1 VRAAPRLLAL
11 GLILAASQ
19 ATAAGKKAEKD
30 KPAKIV
36 VKFKADKVVLGPDL
50 KSATLTGHVRVTVGD
65 VKITCKK
72 LSLAYGGGKQVASF
86 EARGKVKLVM
96 KDLEAFAE
104 ELDYDAKAR
113 HVVMRGSCRVK
124 SKSVDLTGE
133 KISLAL
139 DTRKISIDKAAGTID
154 MGNQTF

>member
-1 VRAAPRLLAL
+1 MRAAPSILAL
-11 GLILAASQ
+11 GLLLAGPQASASGQ
-19 ATAAGKKAEKD
+19 EDGKD

-65 VKITCKK
+65 VQITCKK
-72 LSLAYGGGKQVASF
+72 LSLAYGGAKQVASF

-113 HVVMRGSCRVK
+113 HVIMRGGCRVK

-133 KISLAL
+133 KISLEL
-139 DTRKISIDKAAGTID
+139 DSRKISIDKAAGTID
-154 MGNQTF
+154 MGDKLP

>member
-1 VRAAPRLLAL
+1 MRSALLVAAWLAC
-11 GLILAASQ
+11 AVPAS
-19 ATAAGKKAEKD
+19 AGDTKAQ
-30 KPAKIV
+30 KPAKII
-36 VKFKADKVVLGPDL
+36 VKFKADKVVLGPNL

-96 KDLEAFAE
+96 ADLEATAS
-104 ELDYDAKAR
+104 ELDYDAKAKKA
-113 HVVMRGSCRVK
+113 VMRGDCRVK

-133 KISLAL
+133 KISLEL
-139 DTRKISIDKAAGTID
+139 DTRRISIDKASGTID

>member
-1 VRAAPRLLAL
+1 MRGALALATIAALALCLPARAAAP
-11 GLILAASQ
+11 
-19 ATAAGKKAEKD
+19 KKD

-50 KSATLTGHVRVTVGD
+50 KSATLTGNVRVQVGD

-72 LSLAYGGGKQVASF
+72 LLLAYGGGKQVASF
-86 EARGKVKLVM
+86 EARGKVKLEM
-96 KDLEAFAE
+96 ADLAATAE

-113 HVVMRGSCRVK
+113 KVTMRGSCRVR

-133 KISLAL
+133 SISLEL
-139 DTRKISIDKAAGTID
+139 DTRRISIDKAAGTID
-154 MGNQTF
+154 IGNQTF

>member
-1 VRAAPRLLAL
+1 MRAALRLAVL
-11 GLILAASQ
+11 GLVLAGPHALAQ
-19 ATAAGKKAEKD
+19 KDKAAKE

-65 VKITCKK
+65 VQITCKK

-86 EARGKVKLVM
+86 EARGKVKLAM
-96 KDLEAFAE
+96 QDLEAFAE

-113 HVVMRGSCRVK
+113 HVVMRGGCRVK
-124 SKSVDLTGE
+124 SKNVDLTGE
-133 KISLAL
+133 KISLEL

-154 MGNQTF
+154 MGDQAP

>member
-1 VRAAPRLLAL
+1 MRAALRLAVLGLAL
-11 GLILAASQ
+11 AGPQ
-19 ATAAGKKAEKD
+19 AAAGEKAKKE

-50 KSATLTGHVRVTVGD
+50 KSATLTGHVNVTVGD

-96 KDLEAFAE
+96 KDLEAFAD

-113 HVVMRGSCRVK
+113 NVVMRGGCRVR

-133 KISLAL
+133 RISLEL

-154 MGNQTF
+154 MGN

>member
-1 VRAAPRLLAL
+1 MRAALRLATL
-11 GLILAASQ
+11 GLVLAGPHALAA
-19 ATAAGKKAEKD
+19 KDKAEKD

-65 VKITCKK
+65 VQITCNK

-96 KDLEAFAE
+96 QDLEAFSE
-104 ELDYDAKAR
+104 ELDYDAKKR
-113 HVVMRGSCRVK
+113 HVVMRGGCRVK

-133 KISLAL
+133 KISLEL
-139 DTRKISIDKAAGTID
+139 DTRKISIDMAAGTID

>member
-1 VRAAPRLLAL
+1 VSAALRLAAL
-11 GLILAASQ
+11 GLVLAASH
-19 ATAAGKKAEKD
+19 ASAGKEKVEKD

-50 KSATLTGHVRVTVGD
+50 RSATLTGHVRVTVGD
-65 VKITCKK
+65 VQITCKK

-86 EARGKVKLVM
+86 KARGKVKLVLQ
-96 KDLEAFAE
+96 DLEAFAD

-113 HVVMRGSCRVK
+113 KVVMRGSCRVK
-124 SKSVDLTGE
+124 SKSVNLTGE
-133 KISLAL
+133 KISLEL
-139 DTRKISIDKAAGTID
+139 DTRKIAIDKAAGTID